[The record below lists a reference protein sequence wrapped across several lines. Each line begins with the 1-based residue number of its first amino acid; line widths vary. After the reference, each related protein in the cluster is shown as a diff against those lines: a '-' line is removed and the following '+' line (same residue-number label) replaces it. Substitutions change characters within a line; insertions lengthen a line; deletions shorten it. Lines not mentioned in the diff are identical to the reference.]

1 MTLAIAL
8 VLTCLTS
15 FGAFAQNCYY
25 PDGTLDTSGVA
36 ACESQGGACC
46 PLNWACTS
54 NGLCYLESEDF
65 YGRYTCT
72 DQTWQSSSCP
82 GICTQDNTA
91 SGNEAIL
98 WCPNG
103 NWCCDGNRSFDC
115 CAMDDMDF
123 FALPRPTPIAFI
135 SSVQSPTPEAEK
147 SVSNSPASTSGNQ
160 YSSSTRE
167 AATTSS
173 TSRTS
178 RTSKSSA
185 EPVSTTSAR
194 TTITQEAV
202 TTGQDGSVSTLTE
215 LITPVAAGST
225 ETSNAQSS
233 DDSGPNLG
241 MIVGLAVGIP
251 LVLIIAAILIVFLL
265 RRRRKSKKYEVQ
277 SRPQSPP
284 MEANYS
290 NIAPGSHAPELD
302 SYPVAPAQDKSGRKS
317 ELYGSDTYG
326 HSPALSVSTNG
337 SFPPQYSP
345 GNRTEPMTQI
355 QEEPQELWGGYVP
368 YRPPRTQ

>member
-1 MTLAIAL
+1 MD
-8 VLTCLTS
+8 
-15 FGAFAQNCYY
+15 Y
-25 PDGTLDTSGVA
+25 
-36 ACESQGGACC
+36 
-46 PLNWACTS
+46 
-54 NGLCYLESEDF
+54 
-65 YGRYTCT
+65 
-72 DQTWQSSSCP
+72 
-82 GICTQDNTA
+82 
-91 SGNEAIL
+91 AIL
-98 WCPNG
+98 
-103 NWCCDGNRSFDC
+103 RAKTST
-115 CAMDDMDF
+115 DDIHVPTKHGSPHR
-123 FALPRPTPIAFI
+123 ALGSARKITQLPATRLYFGVRTETGAVMAIGPLIAARWTIWTSSHYRGLHQSLSSRASSPRLL
-135 SSVQSPTPEAEK
+135 K
-147 SVSNSPASTSGNQ
+147 LKKGNQ

-202 TTGQDGSVSTLTE
+202 TTGQDGSVSTVTE

-251 LVLIIAAILIVFLL
+251 LVLIIAAILIIFLL